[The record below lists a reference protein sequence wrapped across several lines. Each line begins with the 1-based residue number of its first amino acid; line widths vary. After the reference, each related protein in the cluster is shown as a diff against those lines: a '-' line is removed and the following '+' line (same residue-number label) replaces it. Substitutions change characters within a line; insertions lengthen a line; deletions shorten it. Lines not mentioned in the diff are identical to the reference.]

1 MENTQ
6 ALEMQ
11 PGGETKEHRIKDP
24 IVRSLI
30 RVFWILL
37 IVTIVEIS
45 LAFLYYFTSFPP
57 RMLLNIIFICLT
69 VVKAFYII
77 GEFMHLRH
85 EVSTL
90 IKVFLIPLLLLLWA
104 ITAFLWDGSSWKH
117 MRERD
122 RSDIQATVPWQT
134 VKHENE

>member
-11 PGGETKEHRIKDP
+11 PGGETKEQRIKDP
-24 IVRSLI
+24 IVRSLL

-37 IVTIVEIS
+37 VVTIVEIS

-104 ITAFLWDGSSWKH
+104 ITAFLWDGNSWKH

-134 VKHENE
+134 VKHQNE

>member
-11 PGGETKEHRIKDP
+11 PVEQTRARRIKDP
-24 IVRSLI
+24 IVRSLL

-37 IVTIVEIS
+37 IVTVVEIT
-45 LAFLYYFTSFPP
+45 LAFIHYFTQFPP
-57 RMLLNIIFICLT
+57 RMILNIIFICLT

-85 EVSTL
+85 ELKTL
-90 IKVFLIPLLLLLWA
+90 IWVFLIPLTLLLWA

-117 MRERD
+117 MRQSD

-134 VKHENE
+134 VKHEND

>member
-11 PGGETKEHRIKDP
+11 PGGETKEYRIKDP
-24 IVRSLI
+24 IVRSLL

-37 IVTIVEIS
+37 VVTIVEIS

-117 MRERD
+117 MRERE
-122 RSDIQATVPWQT
+122 RSDIQATVPWQI
-134 VKHENE
+134 VKHEND

>member
-6 ALEMQ
+6 ALEIQ
-11 PGGETKEHRIKDP
+11 SGGEIEAHRMKDP
-24 IVRSLI
+24 IVKSLL

-37 IVTIVEIS
+37 VVTIVEIS

-57 RMLLNIIFICLT
+57 RMLLNVIFICLT

-134 VKHENE
+134 VKQGE